1 MGQILIVEDDQE
13 IAELLKTTLQTDHQI
28 QFAYSGTEAIYKLA
42 ENKYDLIL
50 LDIMLPGLKG
60 EELLLQIRKTSN
72 VPVIVLT
79 AVHNRNKV
87 VELLNNGAN
96 DYITKPFHLD
106 ELQARILVQLRNSN
120 SNLNDENKEMLHY
133 KNLKL
138 DLLSQKAIINGTL
151 AMLTKKEFQILELL
165 LRHPKR
171 VYSKQ
176 ELYELIWKKDYL
188 EDENTINV
196 HISTLRK
203 KFEQFDQEN
212 TYIETV
218 WGIGIRLMGDQQ

>member
-13 IAELLKTTLQTDHQI
+13 IAELLNTTLQTDHQV